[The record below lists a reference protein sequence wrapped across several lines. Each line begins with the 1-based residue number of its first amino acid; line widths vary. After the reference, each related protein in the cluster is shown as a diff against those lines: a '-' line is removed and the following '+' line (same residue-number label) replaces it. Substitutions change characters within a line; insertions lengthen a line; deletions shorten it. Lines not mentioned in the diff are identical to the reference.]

1 MTVHDMKLTAACIA
15 LCAALAVTM
24 TAQEKQDV
32 FRFKTGVELIN
43 VTATVTDVERTFRL
57 RPA

>member
-1 MTVHDMKLTAACIA
+1 MTMRNTKLTAACLA

-43 VTATVTDVERTFRL
+43 VTATV
-57 RPA
+57 